1 MKRDLFDLTGK
12 VALVTGAGGGLGA
25 AIAEGYAEYG
35 AAVALID
42 LDVEAA
48 RAVTARIEARGG
60 RGAAIGSN
68 VTREEEVDA
77 AVTQALAVFGQIDIL
92 ANVAGISGR
101 APAEDM
107 TAALWDR
114 VIEVNLRGT
123 FLFCVRVGREMIK
136 RGQGG
141 RIINMASVAGVVGLT
156 TGNLNYSAAK
166 GGVIAMTRVLA
177 VEWAKHNILVN
188 AVAPTHFETPLI
200 ADLLTRNPETR
211 DYIVGNI
218 PLRRMGQPEEIVGP
232 FVFLASAASSMVT
245 GHCLMVDGGHTAW

>member
-1 MKRDLFDLTGK
+1 LKRDLFDLTGK
-12 VALVTGAGGGLGA
+12 VAMVTGAGGGLGA
-25 AIAEGYAEYG
+25 AIAEGYADYG

-42 LDVEAA
+42 LDVEAT
-48 RAVTARIEARGG
+48 RAVLGRIEAGGG
-60 RGAAIGSN
+60 RGIAIGCN
-68 VTREEEVDA
+68 VTKEEQVETSVA
-77 AVTQALAVFGQIDIL
+77 QTLTTFGQIDVL

-114 VIEVNLRGT
+114 VIEVNLKGT

-200 ADLLTRNPETR
+200 ADLLAKKPETR

-218 PLRRMGQPEEIVGP
+218 PLRRLGQPEEIVGP

>member
-1 MKRDLFDLTGK
+1 VKKDLFDLTGK
-12 VALVTGAGGGLGA
+12 TALVTGAGSGLGA
-25 AIAEGYAEYG
+25 AIAEGYAAYG
-35 AAVALID
+35 AAVALVD

-48 RAVTARIEARGG
+48 RAVLARITAAGG
-60 RGAAIGSN
+60 RGLAIVCN
-68 VTREEEVDA
+68 VAHEDEVDA
-77 AVTQALAVFGQIDIL
+77 AVVQALDGLGPIDIL

-101 APAEDM
+101 APAEEM
-107 TAALWDR
+107 TPALWDR
-114 VIEVNLRGT
+114 VIDVNLRGVY
-123 FLFCVRVGREMIK
+123 LFCVRVGREMIA

-166 GGVIAMTRVLA
+166 GGVIAMTRTLA

-188 AVAPTHFETPLI
+188 SVAPTHFETPLI
-200 ADLLTRNPETR
+200 ANMLKTKPETR
-211 DYIVGNI
+211 DYALGNI
-218 PLRRMGQPEEIVGP
+218 PLRRLGQPEEIVGP